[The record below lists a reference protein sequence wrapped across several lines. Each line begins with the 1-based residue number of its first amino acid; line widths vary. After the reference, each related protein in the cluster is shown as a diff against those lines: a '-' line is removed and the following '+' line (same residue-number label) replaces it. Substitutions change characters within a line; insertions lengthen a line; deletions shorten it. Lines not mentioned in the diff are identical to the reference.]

1 MTIDHRRRTVVA
13 PTTARAPTP
22 ARRPAAAAPSVARPR
37 LRHASARSTSGW
49 GSSCCSRSG
58 CRTRSRTWRRAK
70 QILNA
75 NAITALAALS
85 ITIPLA
91 ARVFDLSFAGI
102 MTLTGV
108 AVAHLIAKDGVPLV
122 PAIALALAVGLGVGL
137 INAVVVV
144 VMRIDSFIAHARD
157 RLADRSADHDGHQ
170 RGADHR
176 TPSSAG
182 AFAKIGQTNIGGI
195 TLPVVYCAVVAVAIW
210 YLLEH
215 TATGRRLY
223 ATGFN
228 PDAARLAGVRIDR
241 LRFLSLVASG
251 GLAGAAGIVL
261 ASTLG
266 SGSPSAGTPYLLP
279 AFAAAFLGA
288 TQLKHGR
295 FNAGGTI
302 IAVLLLGTG
311 VTGLALANAPQWA
324 GDMFVG
330 VVLIAALALT
340 GLQRRTAAG
349 RRRTP
354 IETSNVKPA
363 TGGDGACQH
372 SWPEEPRTKAR
383 RFSCSAP
390 RSSRRAGC
398 GGRLGGGSAAQ
409 SGWRRPASPR
419 RRRWPRRRPRGR
431 RPSGSPPPSASRSRP
446 ARRSSSS
453 AAASRPARSRATS
466 SSRARPTSAGPPRRS
481 ATDGSPEQLQNAFK
495 TALRQGADAVILN
508 AVNRATVPSRSRRRS
523 RRAWPS

>member
-1 MTIDHRRRTVVA
+1 MTEPAA
-13 PTTARAPTP
+13 PEHAAP
-22 ARRPAAAAPSVARPR
+22 ARPGRRGRS
-37 LRHASARSTSGW
+37 ASLHGLAFDRIGAVYVWLGIIVLFSIWVPETFPNLA
-49 GSSCCSRSG
+49 
-58 CRTRSRTWRRAK
+58 TAK

-91 ARVFDLSFAGI
+91 ARVFDLSFAFV

-122 PAIALALAVGLGVGL
+122 PAIALALAVGVGVGV

-144 VMRIDSFIAHARD
+144 VMRIDSFIGT
-157 RLADRSADHDGHQ
+157 LATGSLIAALITMVTNEVPITDAKL
-170 RGADHR
+170 GA
-176 TPSSAG
+176 
-182 AFAKIGQTNIGGI
+182 AFAKIGQTSIGGI
-195 TLPVVYCAVVAVAIW
+195 TLGVVYCAVVAVAIW

-228 PDAARLAGVRIDR
+228 PDAARLAGVRVDR

-251 GLAGAAGIVL
+251 GLAGATGIIL

-266 SGSPSAGTPYLLP
+266 SGSPTAGTPYLLP

-340 GLQRRTAAG
+340 GLQRRSTA
-349 RRRTP
+349 
-354 IETSNVKPA
+354 
-363 TGGDGACQH
+363 
-372 SWPEEPRTKAR
+372 
-383 RFSCSAP
+383 
-390 RSSRRAGC
+390 
-398 GGRLGGGSAAQ
+398 
-409 SGWRRPASPR
+409 
-419 RRRWPRRRPRGR
+419 
-431 RPSGSPPPSASRSRP
+431 
-446 ARRSSSS
+446 
-453 AAASRPARSRATS
+453 
-466 SSRARPTSAGPPRRS
+466 
-481 ATDGSPEQLQNAFK
+481 
-495 TALRQGADAVILN
+495 
-508 AVNRATVPSRSRRRS
+508 
-523 RRAWPS
+523 